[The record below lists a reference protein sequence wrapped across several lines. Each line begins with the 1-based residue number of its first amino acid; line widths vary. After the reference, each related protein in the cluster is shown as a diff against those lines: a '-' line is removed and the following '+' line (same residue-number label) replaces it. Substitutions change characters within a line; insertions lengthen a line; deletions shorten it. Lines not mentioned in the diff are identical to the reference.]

1 MGTGRRA
8 QRPIIQR
15 ALKLGTNFFDTANV
29 YRLGRSEEI
38 LGRAIKD
45 FARRD
50 EVVIATKVHGVMRNG
65 PNGGGLSRKAI
76 LSEIDNSLTRLG
88 MDYVDLY
95 IIHRWDS
102 GTPIEETMEALHDVV
117 KADKPAISGL
127 RQCGPG
133 SFRKRSI
140 SRKGMAG
147 QRWSPCRT
155 TTI

>member
-76 LSEIDNSLTRLG
+76 LSEIDNSLKRLG

-102 GTPIEETMEALHDVV
+102 GTPIEETMEALHDVL

>member
-50 EVVIATKVHGVMRNG
+50 EVVIATKVHGVMRSG
-65 PNGGGLSRKAI
+65 PNGGGLSRKARYI
-76 LSEIDNSLTRLG
+76 GVSAMWVWQFQKAQHIAERHGWTTFVS
-88 MDYVDLY
+88 MQPLY
-95 IIHRWDS
+95 NLVYR
-102 GTPIEETMEALHDVV
+102 EE
-117 KADKPAISGL
+117 
-127 RQCGPG
+127 
-133 SFRKRSI
+133 KRE
-140 SRKGMAG
+140 MV
-147 QRWSPCRT
+147 PL
-155 TTI
+155 